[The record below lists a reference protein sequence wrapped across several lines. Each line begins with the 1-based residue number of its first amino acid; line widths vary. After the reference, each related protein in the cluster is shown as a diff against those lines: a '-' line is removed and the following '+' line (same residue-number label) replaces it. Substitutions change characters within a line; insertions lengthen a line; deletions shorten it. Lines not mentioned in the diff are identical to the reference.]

1 MKVQTPTRAT
11 GHAGAKRRDLL
22 SPPNL
27 IFLAGFFVLMAWSYV
42 GTEFSLRGLLGG
54 ESASQILTY
63 IKKLFPPDLSKD
75 FLLKTGYWILE
86 TFAMSFLG
94 TILAVLIAFSL
105 VFLSS
110 RNLMFTGL
118 LFEMERHSPW
128 VRALRTTLYLIA
140 KATLNLLRT
149 VPHLVWALILVFAIG
164 LGPFPGMLALGI
176 HTGGVLGRLF
186 GEVIENVET
195 QPIEALQATGAS
207 RLQILFYGILPQIL
221 PECVAYT
228 LYRWEVN
235 IREAV
240 ILGYVGAGGLGQQI
254 QIAISLFLEHRL
266 LTLII
271 AIYLIVTAVDAL
283 SASIRSRLV

>member
-1 MKVQTPTRAT
+1 M
-11 GHAGAKRRDLL
+11 
-22 SPPNL
+22 
-27 IFLAGFFVLMAWSYV
+27 IFAGFLILLAWSYA

-54 ESASQILTY
+54 ESAAQILAY
-63 IKKLFPPDLSKD
+63 AKKLFPPDLSKD

-94 TILAVLIAFSL
+94 TILAVLIACSL

-118 LFEMERHSPW
+118 LFEMERRRPW
-128 VRALRTTLYLIA
+128 ARTLRTALYFIA
-140 KATLNLLRT
+140 KAALNLLRT

-186 GEVIENVET
+186 GEVMENVET

-207 RLQILFYGILPQIL
+207 RLQILFYGILPQVL

-266 LTLII
+266 LTLIL

-283 SASIRSRLV
+283 SAYLRSRLA

>member
-1 MKVQTPTRAT
+1 MAHTPTQAADL
-11 GHAGAKRRDLL
+11 AGAKRREFL
-22 SPPNL
+22 STPNL
-27 IFLAGFFVLMAWSYV
+27 IFLAGFLVLMAWSYV

-54 ESASQILTY
+54 ESAAQILTY
-63 IKKLFPPDLSKD
+63 AKKLFPPDLSTN

-118 LFEMERHSPW
+118 LFEMERRRPW
-128 VRALRTTLYLIA
+128 VRALRTVLYLSA

-149 VPHLVWALILVFAIG
+149 VPHLVWALILVFAVG

-186 GEVIENVET
+186 GEVMENVET

-207 RLQILFYGILPQIL
+207 RLQILFYGILPQVL
-221 PECVAYT
+221 PEFVAYT

-271 AIYLIVTAVDAL
+271 AIYLIVVVVDAL
-283 SASIRSRLV
+283 SAYLRSRLV

>member
-1 MKVQTPTRAT
+1 MANSSTRA
-11 GHAGAKRRDLL
+11 ARLA
-22 SPPNL
+22 PPRGQRLFSISNL
-27 IFLAGFFVLMAWSYV
+27 IILAGFFILMAWSYV

-54 ESASQILTY
+54 ESAAQIWTY
-63 IKKLFPPDLSKD
+63 VKKLYPPDLSQE
-75 FLLKTGYWILE
+75 FLLKTGYWTLE

-94 TILAVLIAFSL
+94 TILAVLIALAL
-105 VFLSS
+105 VFFSS
-110 RNLMFTGL
+110 RNLMFAGL
-118 LFEMERHSPW
+118 LFEMERSRPW
-128 VRALRTTLYLIA
+128 VRLLRTGLYLGA
-140 KATLNLLRT
+140 KSTLNLLRT
-149 VPHLVWALILVFAIG
+149 VPHIVWALILVFAVG

-186 GEVIENVET
+186 GEVVENVEI

-207 RLQILFYGILPQIL
+207 RLQILFYGILPQVL
-221 PECVAYT
+221 PDFVAYT

-266 LTLII
+266 LTLLL
-271 AIYLIVTAVDAL
+271 AIYLIVTVVDYL
-283 SASIRSRLV
+283 SASLRNRLL

>member
-1 MKVQTPTRAT
+1 MAERSTQMVAQARSR
-11 GHAGAKRRDLL
+11 GRDRL
-22 SPPNL
+22 SVHNL
-27 IFLAGFFVLMAWSYV
+27 IILAGLLILMAWSYV
-42 GTEFSLRGLLGG
+42 GTEFSLRQLLGG
-54 ESASQILTY
+54 ESAVQILTY
-63 IKKLFPPDLSKD
+63 IRKLFPPDLSTE
-75 FLLKTGYWILE
+75 FLLKTGYWTLE

-94 TILAVLIAFSL
+94 TILAVLIACCL

-118 LFEMERHSPW
+118 LFEMEQSRPW
-128 VRALRTTLYLIA
+128 IRALRTTLYLAA
-140 KATLNLLRT
+140 KAALNLLRT
-149 VPHLVWALILVFAIG
+149 IPHLVWALILVFAVG

-186 GEVIENVET
+186 GEVMENVET

-207 RLQILFYGILPQIL
+207 RLQILFYGILPQVL

-266 LTLII
+266 LTLIL

-283 SASIRSRLV
+283 SARLRRRLI